1 MHKHHL
7 IVEVGPEVLG
17 DPELPNILVEKWEQ
31 VQEVFHYCIDK
42 VIKKGIKNLLLKK
55 PPSYSD
61 SLNTRDYQ
69 DINNFQKL
77 VLETI
82 VEVASTFGT
91 TQPAETSE
99 DQFHSLLLRYTEL
112 LNTHSK
118 EVYEY
123 ILNDLYPQDML
134 DQLGS
139 VLPEIQHACIGT
151 DYSFYATAHNSIMGQ
166 IQKGKSDRQR
176 VIELYSDATF
186 MYRLLEKLKSAT
198 DLERNVAQAE
208 ASYTQGLADFNPKS
222 EMYSRLANSSAET
235 LKQELEHHRSM
246 RVGGEQF
253 LELLRRGCF
262 LDLSLTQEDTV
273 TNIRSRLER
282 KTIDT

>member
-1 MHKHHL
+1 
-7 IVEVGPEVLG
+7 
-17 DPELPNILVEKWEQ
+17 
-31 VQEVFHYCIDK
+31 
-42 VIKKGIKNLLLKK
+42 
-55 PPSYSD
+55 
-61 SLNTRDYQ
+61 
-69 DINNFQKL
+69 
-77 VLETI
+77 
-82 VEVASTFGT
+82 
-91 TQPAETSE
+91 
-99 DQFHSLLLRYTEL
+99 
-112 LNTHSK
+112 
-118 EVYEY
+118 
-123 ILNDLYPQDML
+123 
-134 DQLGS
+134 
-139 VLPEIQHACIGT
+139 
-151 DYSFYATAHNSIMGQ
+151 MGQ